1 VKALTALIEHGGER
15 VQEHAELGARTTYR
29 VGGSVRA
36 LVTLHSISDVQ
47 ELGPLMRST
56 GLALVAI
63 GNGSNLLVDDGE
75 HEVLAVALEG
85 EFTTLQWR
93 DDSES
98 VIVDA
103 GAGLALPV
111 AARRLAREGV
121 VGFEWAVGVPG
132 TFGGAGTTTTSRTGR
147 TNASRLVIERVPW
160 AKATWCFQ

>member
-103 GAGLALPV
+103 GAGRRTGSSSLRPV
-111 AARRLAREGV
+111 ARYHVLWRTRTRARRPRGTRRGQRRDPRARC
-121 VGFEWAVGVPG
+121 
-132 TFGGAGTTTTSRTGR
+132 R
-147 TNASRLVIERVPW
+147 
-160 AKATWCFQ
+160 